1 MMKNMSERPLKGA
14 SGVIREGIME
24 DEKGFVIKDRRRFDD
39 TGDTRPESPREEPP
53 AKPQEP
59 KPEAKAA
66 ETSQDEKAQ
75 EASTE
80 QPFPELN
87 FSTFV
92 FSLGTSAMF
101 HFGDFPD
108 PATKKAERNLEAA
121 KQTIDI
127 LGILKDKTKG
137 NLNDEEGR
145 LLESLLY
152 ELRMRYV
159 RETAK

>member
-1 MMKNMSERPLKGA
+1 
-14 SGVIREGIME
+14 ME

-39 TGDTRPESPREEPP
+39 TGDVRPESPREEAA

-59 KPEAKAA
+59 KPEAKTTEPGQEEKTQ
-66 ETSQDEKAQ
+66 ETG
-75 EASTE
+75 TE
-80 QPFPELN
+80 QSFPDLN
-87 FSTFV
+87 LAPFV
-92 FSLGTSAMF
+92 FSLGTSAMY

-108 PATKKAERNLEAA
+108 PATKKTERNLEAA

-127 LGILKDKTKG
+127 LGILKEKTKG
-137 NLNDEEGR
+137 NLSDDEAR

>member
-1 MMKNMSERPLKGA
+1 
-14 SGVIREGIME
+14 ME
-24 DEKGFVIKDRRRFDD
+24 DEKQEKGFVIKDRRRFDD
-39 TGDTRPESPREEPP
+39 TGDVRPETPREEAA

-59 KPEAKAA
+59 TPEAKTA
-66 ETSQDEKAQ
+66 EPRSEEPKQQAQ
-75 EASTE
+75 ADAT
-80 QPFPELN
+80 FPDLN
-87 FSTFV
+87 FATFV
-92 FSLGTSAMF
+92 FSLGTSAMY

-108 PATKKAERNLEAA
+108 PATKKTERNLEAA

-127 LGILKDKTKG
+127 LGILKEKTRG
-137 NLNDEEGR
+137 NLNDDEDR

>member
-1 MMKNMSERPLKGA
+1 
-14 SGVIREGIME
+14 ME

-39 TGDTRPESPREEPP
+39 TGDTRPETPREEAA

-59 KPEAKAA
+59 KPDAKTA
-66 ETSQDEKAQ
+66 ETRQEEKTQ
-75 EASTE
+75 ETGTE
-80 QPFPELN
+80 QSSPELN
-87 FSTFV
+87 FATFV
-92 FSLGTSAMF
+92 FSLGTSAMY

-127 LGILKDKTKG
+127 LAILQAKTKG
-137 NLNDEEGR
+137 NLSDDEQR
-145 LLESLLY
+145 LLDSLLY

>member
-1 MMKNMSERPLKGA
+1 
-14 SGVIREGIME
+14 ME

-39 TGDTRPESPREEPP
+39 SGEARPETPREQAP
-53 AKPQEP
+53 AKPQES
-59 KPEAKAA
+59 KPEAQAA
-66 ETSQDEKAQ
+66 EPRQDEKAQ
-75 EASTE
+75 GTSTE
-80 QPFPELN
+80 QSFPELN

-92 FSLGTSAMF
+92 FSLGTSAMY

-108 PATKKAERNLEAA
+108 PVTKKAERNLEAA

-127 LGILKDKTKG
+127 LAILKDKTKG
-137 NLNDEEGR
+137 NLSEDEER

-159 RETAK
+159 RETVK

>member
-1 MMKNMSERPLKGA
+1 
-14 SGVIREGIME
+14 ME
-24 DEKGFVIKDRRRFDD
+24 DEKGFVIKDRRRFDES
-39 TGDTRPESPREEPP
+39 GDVRPETPREEAA

-59 KPEAKAA
+59 KPEAKTADPRADESEKQAQA
-66 ETSQDEKAQ
+66 EAT
-75 EASTE
+75 
-80 QPFPELN
+80 FPDLN

-92 FSLGTSAMF
+92 FSLGTSAMY

-108 PATKKAERNLEAA
+108 PVTKKAERNLEAA

-137 NLNDEEGR
+137 NLSDDEDR

>member
-1 MMKNMSERPLKGA
+1 
-14 SGVIREGIME
+14 ME

-39 TGDTRPESPREEPP
+39 SGEAKPEAPREEAA

-66 ETSQDEKAQ
+66 AEPKADEPRQDK
-75 EASTE
+75 EAESS
-80 QPFPELN
+80 FPELN
-87 FSTFV
+87 FATFV
-92 FSLGTSAMF
+92 FSLGTSAMY

-108 PATKKAERNLEAA
+108 PATKKTDRNLEAA

-127 LGILKDKTKG
+127 LGILKEKTRG
-137 NLNDEEGR
+137 NLNDEEDR

>member
-1 MMKNMSERPLKGA
+1 
-14 SGVIREGIME
+14 ME

-39 TGDTRPESPREEPP
+39 SGEARPETPREETP

-59 KPEAKAA
+59 KPEARAA
-66 ETSQDEKAQ
+66 EPRQDEKAQ
-75 EASTE
+75 GPSTE
-80 QPFPELN
+80 QSFPELN

-92 FSLGTSAMF
+92 FSLGTSAMY

-108 PATKKAERNLEAA
+108 PVTKKAERNLEAA

-127 LGILKDKTKG
+127 LAILKDKTKG
-137 NLNDEEGR
+137 NLSEDEER

-159 RETAK
+159 RETVK

>member
-1 MMKNMSERPLKGA
+1 MDDKQ
-14 SGVIREGIME
+14 
-24 DEKGFVIKDRRRFDD
+24 EKGFVIKDRRRFDD
-39 TGDTRPESPREEPP
+39 SGQARPEAPREE
-53 AKPQEP
+53 AARPQEA
-59 KPEAKAA
+59 KPEAKGAA
-66 ETSQDEKAQ
+66 PEPEKPGQPAQ
-75 EASTE
+75 GQASL
-80 QPFPELN
+80 PDLN

-92 FSLGTSAMF
+92 FSLGTSAMV

-108 PATKKAERNLEAA
+108 PVTKKAERNLEAA

-137 NLNDEEGR
+137 NLSDEEDR

-159 RETAK
+159 RESGK

>member
-1 MMKNMSERPLKGA
+1 
-14 SGVIREGIME
+14 ME
-24 DEKGFVIKDRRRFDD
+24 DEKGFVIKDRRRFDE
-39 TGDTRPESPREEPP
+39 TGDTRPETPREEPP
-53 AKPQEP
+53 AKPQDP

-66 ETSQDEKAQ
+66 GPRTDEPKHEAQVET
-75 EASTE
+75 
-80 QPFPELN
+80 PFPELN

-108 PATKKAERNLEAA
+108 PVTKKAERNLEAA

-127 LGILKDKTKG
+127 LAILKDKTKG
-137 NLNDEEGR
+137 NLSDDEER

-152 ELRMRYV
+152 ELRMRYI
-159 RETAK
+159 RETGK

>member
-1 MMKNMSERPLKGA
+1 
-14 SGVIREGIME
+14 ME

-39 TGDTRPESPREEPP
+39 SGEVKPEAPREEAA
-53 AKPQEP
+53 AKPIEP
-59 KPEAKAA
+59 TPEAKTA
-66 ETSQDEKAQ
+66 EPRTDEPKQQ
-75 EASTE
+75 EQEEA
-80 QPFPELN
+80 PFPELN

>member
-1 MMKNMSERPLKGA
+1 M
-14 SGVIREGIME
+14 
-24 DEKGFVIKDRRRFDD
+24 
-39 TGDTRPESPREEPP
+39 T
-53 AKPQEP
+53 
-59 KPEAKAA
+59 
-66 ETSQDEKAQ
+66 
-75 EASTE
+75 
-80 QPFPELN
+80 

-92 FSLGTSAMF
+92 FSLGTSAMV

-108 PATKKAERNLEAA
+108 PVTKKAERNLEAA

-137 NLNDEEGR
+137 NLSDDEER

-159 RETAK
+159 RESGK

>member
-1 MMKNMSERPLKGA
+1 
-14 SGVIREGIME
+14 ME
-24 DEKGFVIKDRRRFDD
+24 DEKQEKGFVIKDRRRFDD

-59 KPEAKAA
+59 TPDAKTAEPRTDEPKQQEQTEA
-66 ETSQDEKAQ
+66 T
-75 EASTE
+75 
-80 QPFPELN
+80 FPELN

-92 FSLGTSAMF
+92 FSLGTSAMY

-108 PATKKAERNLEAA
+108 PATRKAERNLEAA
-121 KQTIDI
+121 KQTIDSLAI
-127 LGILKDKTKG
+127 LQAKTKG
-137 NLNDEEGR
+137 NLSDDEER
-145 LLESLLY
+145 LLDSLLY

>member
-1 MMKNMSERPLKGA
+1 
-14 SGVIREGIME
+14 ME

-39 TGDTRPESPREEPP
+39 SGEAKPEAPREEAA

-59 KPEAKAA
+59 KPEAKATA
-66 ETSQDEKAQ
+66 EPKADEPRQDK
-75 EASTE
+75 EAESS
-80 QPFPELN
+80 FPELN
-87 FSTFV
+87 FATFV
-92 FSLGTSAMF
+92 FSLGTSAMY

-108 PATKKAERNLEAA
+108 PATKKTDRNLEAA

-127 LGILKDKTKG
+127 LGILKEKTRG
-137 NLNDEEGR
+137 NLNDEEDR

>member
-1 MMKNMSERPLKGA
+1 
-14 SGVIREGIME
+14 ME
-24 DEKGFVIKDRRRFDD
+24 DEKQEKGFVIKDRRRFDD
-39 TGDTRPESPREEPP
+39 SGEVKPEAPREETP

-59 KPEAKAA
+59 KHEAKAT
-66 ETSQDEKAQ
+66 EPRQDEKAQ
-75 EASTE
+75 EAPTE

-92 FSLGTSAMF
+92 FSLGTSAMY

-127 LGILKDKTKG
+127 LAILKEKTRG
-137 NLNDEEGR
+137 NLNDDEDR